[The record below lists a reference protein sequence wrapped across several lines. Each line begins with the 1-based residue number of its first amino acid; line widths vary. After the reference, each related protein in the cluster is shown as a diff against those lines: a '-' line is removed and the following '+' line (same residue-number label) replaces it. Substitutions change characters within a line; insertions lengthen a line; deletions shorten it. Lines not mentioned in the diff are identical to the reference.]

1 MQRLDRAL
9 IELAERGDA
18 IGPDL
23 MLDRL
28 DRALS
33 AEPEPIVVALDL
45 RRTDVQ
51 TIERPNTGD
60 SGHPPSTPGS
70 RTRLLAAAVVVAILG
85 IGAGIGVVV
94 TNGDETDDVT
104 AAAQAETEAAKA
116 VMAEFT
122 EALDAADAEA
132 AKALVVDRG
141 LLGADF
147 LGWLVAVDSTGITF
161 NCAYGPGEVACDTSL
176 GPDSFL
182 TQLAGPEALRR
193 FSATVEDG
201 KLVDPQWPAT
211 PELLTAERAFRSWAE
226 KAHPDRA
233 SLMFNNVGDGVVFSA
248 EGGAARM
255 GVLDEYLM
263 IRNEQRTTTAF
274 VNALRAGDAE
284 TARALVVSDSSVG
297 PDFIGFMVAL
307 DTSRTTFDCTYQP
320 GAVECDTTL
329 GSAHFFEQINGAPV
343 EGRFSATVSD
353 GVLVDPRWPSTAEMR
368 SAEAEF
374 RRWAEEAQPE
384 LADVMFDNSVE
395 RVVFTEESGRTR
407 MALLDGYLAAR

>member
-1 MQRLDRAL
+1 
-9 IELAERGDA
+9 
-18 IGPDL
+18 

-60 SGHPPSTPGS
+60 SGHPPSTPSS

-85 IGAGIGVVV
+85 IGAWIGVVV
-94 TNGDETDDVT
+94 TNGDDTDDVT
-104 AAAQAETEAAKA
+104 AAVQADTEATRA
-116 VMAEFT
+116 VMDEFT
-122 EALDAADAEA
+122 AALEAADTEA
-132 AKALVVDRG
+132 AKALVVDDA
-141 LLGADF
+141 LFGADF

-161 NCAYGPGEVACDTSL
+161 DCTYRPDEVTCATAL

-182 TQLAGPEALRR
+182 TQLVGPQALGQFR
-193 FSATVEDG
+193 AAVEDG

-211 PELLTAERAFRSWAE
+211 PELLAAERAFRSWAE
-226 KAHPDRA
+226 EAHPDQA
-233 SLMFNNVGDGVVFSA
+233 SLMFNNLGDGVVFSA

-255 GVLDEYLM
+255 AVLDEYLA
-263 IRNEQRTTTAF
+263 IRNERDTTTAF
-274 VNALRAGDAE
+274 VDALRAGEADA
-284 TARALVVSDSSVG
+284 ARALVVSDSSVG

-343 EGRFSATVSD
+343 EGRFRASVSD
-353 GVLVDPRWPSTAEMR
+353 GLLMDPIWPSTAEMR
-368 SAEAEF
+368 DAEADF
-374 RRWAEEAQPE
+374 RRWAEEAHPE

-407 MALLDGYLAAR
+407 MALLDEYLAAR